1 MAYSDLRAR
10 SALQSTIPGNMAFKG
25 NYDAFASYSFGD
37 VVYENPLNYVCI
49 SVTGSQG
56 FLPSTTP
63 ARWSALGGGGG
74 GGGVAAVSAANG
86 SGIDATTVGGI
97 VTLSS
102 NLQVGTG
109 LQLVP
114 SGLNTSLTVNNQWW
128 DAPAGDVIQVNQQR
142 LDDCGEI
149 KSYSTNMVINQ
160 DTPARIINV
169 QHVGQTALQVGPNA
183 PVCSFPNPPTCNTQP
198 TTNNQLANKLY
209 VDTVA
214 GSIPIV
220 KDGTEF
226 WVSGN
231 GSDIT
236 GTGSVINPYRTIQY
250 AVTQAEVVSS
260 SLNCAIINVSPG
272 LYVENVTFSKG
283 YIAVI
288 SQALNENLAGA
299 VTIQGI
305 VTVNLS
311 GADDLF
317 GRQVGLSGITI
328 LGGLVDTST
337 SAHSLGLQNCYVFN
351 QASAF
356 RCIYQNSTAS
366 DARTYLQN
374 CTIQAGN
381 NTANP
386 AIEVALG
393 WLELDKCDVSI
404 PTNFPCLTMSGS
416 GRLQR
421 TALCSFENSTNNVVP
436 APLINFNT
444 TAVTNAVGNCTLAYT
459 SATARDP
466 TNPNICGIFFDAAT
480 PTPPVGSYNL
490 LCAFNLFA
498 LIGTTDPQHHAI
510 AKAGPNTPTVILY
523 SNGSFPTTAYRVE
536 AGVTH
541 VACNT
546 VS

>member
-1 MAYSDLRAR
+1 MRGR
-10 SALQSTIPGNMAFKG
+10 TALSTTVPGNMAYKG

-37 VVYENPLNYVCI
+37 VVYENPLSYVCI

-102 NLQVGTG
+102 NLQVGAG
-109 LQLVP
+109 LSLTP
-114 SGLNTSLTVNNQWW
+114 SGLNTSLTVDNEWW

-160 DTPARIINV
+160 DTPARIIDV

-183 PVCSFPNPPTCNTQP
+183 PVCSFPNPPTCATQP

-231 GSDIT
+231 GSDVT

-250 AVTQAEVVSS
+250 AVTQAELVSG
-260 SLNCAIINVSPG
+260 SLNSAIINVSPG
-272 LYVENVTFSKG
+272 LYFENVTFTKG
-283 YIAVI
+283 YIAVT
-288 SQALNENLAGA
+288 SQSTNENLAGP
-299 VTIQGI
+299 VTIQGA
-305 VTVNLS
+305 VTVNVS
-311 GADDLF
+311 GSDDLF
-317 GRQVGLSGITI
+317 GRQVSLIGITI
-328 LGGLVDTST
+328 LGYVVDTST
-337 SAHSLGLQNCYVFN
+337 VSHSLGLQNCYIFN
-351 QASAF
+351 QVSPF
-356 RCIYQNSTAS
+356 RCLYQNSTSA

-374 CTIQAGN
+374 CTIQAGA
-381 NTANP
+381 NTVSA

-393 WLELDKCDVSI
+393 WLEMDKCDISI
-404 PTNFPCLTMSGS
+404 SANLPCLLMSGS

-421 TALCSFENSTNNVVP
+421 TALCSFESSTNNVTP

-466 TNPNICGIFFDAAT
+466 ANPNICGIFFDAAT
-480 PTPPVGSYNL
+480 PNPPVGSYNL

-498 LIGTTDPQHHAI
+498 LAGTTDPQHHAI
-510 AKAGPNTPTVILY
+510 AETGGNTPVVILF
-523 SNGSFPTTAYRVE
+523 SNGAFPGTAYRVE

-541 VACNT
+541 VTCNT